1 MKSNNSSPNRPVEE
15 AEHSSHLIHSS
26 DLRAANQGHSYA
38 SAPSST
44 NGLKG
49 KLRGWLLKFLLGDY
63 FEKELQQHASIVRYL
78 NFLTSHV
85 DVELGDKLKAFQSEI
100 GHSLKKQALDLE
112 TLSSKDFPRL
122 SDGLEHKLKILEQ
135 ANRENQIKLEAQD
148 AVLKGLESII
158 RVEGKV
164 VAPPNVVKAD
174 SVGCSVDYDYF
185 LFENRYRGSEET
197 IKERQAGYVELFKSS
212 SKKILEI
219 GAGRGELLELFSE
232 AKIDSYGVDVDQGM
246 VKYATSK
253 GLEVSCEDACQHL
266 ENLKDDSLSGIIAV
280 QVIEHLPL
288 EYFRSLLR
296 QAHRV
301 LEPGGRL
308 VFETINPCSI
318 VALTQHYFRDPTH
331 VSPLHPDTTSYL
343 MESAGFV
350 SIESTDINPFPEEA
364 KLGMIDG
371 IVSDEPGL
379 LRTLEKLNIRINRL
393 DDLLYGHQDYFIS
406 GQVPKPSK

>member
-1 MKSNNSSPNRPVEE
+1 MKSNNSSPDCSVQEE
-15 AEHSSHLIHSS
+15 ADQSSHLIHSS
-26 DLRAANQGHSYA
+26 DLRAANEGHSYA
-38 SAPSST
+38 SASSNT
-44 NGLKG
+44 SGLKG
-49 KLRGWLLKFLLGDY
+49 RLRGWLLKFLLGDY

-85 DVELGDKLKAFQSEI
+85 DVELGDKLKAFQGEI
-100 GHSLKKQALDLE
+100 GESLRRQELDLK

-122 SDGLEHKLKILEQ
+122 SDSLEQKLKILEQ
-135 ANRENQIKLEAQD
+135 ANRENQIKLDAQD
-148 AVLKGLESII
+148 AVLKGLETII
-158 RVEGKV
+158 RIEGKAAAQSN
-164 VAPPNVVKAD
+164 VAKAEP
-174 SVGCSVDYDYF
+174 VGCSVDYDYF

-197 IKERQAGYVELFKSS
+197 IKERQIGYVELFKGS

-232 AKIDSYGVDVDQGM
+232 AKLAAYGVDVDQGM

-253 GLEVSCEDACQHL
+253 GLEVNCKDACQHL
-266 ENLKDDSLSGIIAV
+266 ENLQDDSLSGIIAV

-288 EYFRSLLR
+288 DYFRSLLS

-350 SIESTDINPFPEEA
+350 SIKSTNINPFPKEA

-371 IVSDEPGL
+371 IVSEEPGL
-379 LRTLEKLNIRINRL
+379 LRSLEKLNIRINRL

-406 GQVPKPSK
+406 GQVSK